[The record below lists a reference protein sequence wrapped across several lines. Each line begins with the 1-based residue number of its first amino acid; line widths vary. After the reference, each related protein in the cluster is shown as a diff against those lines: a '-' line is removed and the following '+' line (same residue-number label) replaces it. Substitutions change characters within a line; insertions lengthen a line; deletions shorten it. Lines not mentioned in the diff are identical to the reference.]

1 MADLEDDYA
10 LFRAAIG
17 DVKPLAPHHRVEHPK
32 PRCVPFQARHP
43 APALAVPDVL
53 SDASAGEVPSEFLR
67 NGYSRQK
74 LRKLRRTLF
83 IQDQLDLHG
92 YLSDAA
98 RKQLQ
103 QFLHDALHQGLRC
116 VLVIHG
122 KGLNSREGEAVLK
135 LRTRH
140 WLMQHPAVLAYCD
153 APLNEGGSGAVWVL
167 LRSSVRLTDPLG

>member
-1 MADLEDDYA
+1 MAADLDDDGA

-17 DVKPLAPHHRVEHPK
+17 DVRPLPPQNRIAPHP
-32 PRCVPFQARHP
+32 PRTVPFQARQSATP
-43 APALAVPDVL
+43 LILPDVL
-53 SDASAGEVPSEFLR
+53 SDFSAGEVPSEFLR

-74 LRKLRRTLF
+74 LRKLRRTLP
-83 IQDQLDLHG
+83 IQDHLDLHG

-98 RKQLQ
+98 RKRLQL
-103 QFLHDALHQGLRC
+103 FLHDALHHGLRC

-122 KGLNSREGEAVLK
+122 KGLNSRDGEAVLK

-167 LRSSVRLTDPLG
+167 LRSAPHQPSQ

>member
-1 MADLEDDYA
+1 MAADYEDDYA
-10 LFRAAIG
+10 LFRAAVG
-17 DVKPLAPHHRVEHPK
+17 DVKKLPPYHRVEHPK
-32 PRCVPFQARHP
+32 PPCVPFRARHP
-43 APALAVPDVL
+43 APLALPDVL
-53 SDASAGEVPSEFLR
+53 SDLSASEVPSEFLR

-74 LRKLRRTLF
+74 LRKLRRTLA
-83 IQDQLDLHG
+83 IQDHLDLHG

-122 KGLNSREGEAVLK
+122 KGLNSRDGEAVLK

-167 LRSSVRLTDPLG
+167 LRASARAVDAF